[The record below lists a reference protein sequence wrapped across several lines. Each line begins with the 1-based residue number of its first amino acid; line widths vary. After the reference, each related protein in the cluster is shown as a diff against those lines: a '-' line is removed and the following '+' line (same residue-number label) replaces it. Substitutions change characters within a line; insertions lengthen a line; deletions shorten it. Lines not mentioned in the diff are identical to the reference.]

1 MKGKSKVQKQSKLPL
16 FLSLSLVALLIGCY
30 FFIPTFHDFILEA
43 IDVLTSD
50 DEVRVKEWVSQFGF
64 WGPVV
69 IILTMVVQMFM
80 FIVPNLLLI
89 IISIV
94 SYGPIWGSL
103 IAWVGI
109 FLASSLGYFIGNRLS
124 PITVKRFVSGKVQRV
139 LSEFIRDYGMKAI
152 VVIRLS
158 TFSNDGLSIVAGLLK
173 MDYKRFILATL
184 MGITPLIAVI
194 AFFREKG
201 QIEKGLLWAGI
212 ILIAC
217 LVLYVIID
225 KRRKKNAA
233 SK

>member
-1 MKGKSKVQKQSKLPL
+1 VKGKSKQQKQPRLP
-16 FLSLSLVALLIGCY
+16 FILSLSLVALLVGCY
-30 FFIPTFHDFILEA
+30 FFVPAFHDFIREA

-50 DEVRVKEWVSQFGF
+50 DEARVKEWVSRFGM

-69 IILTMVVQMFM
+69 IIFTMVIQMFM
-80 FIVPNLLLI
+80 FIVPNILLI
-89 IISIV
+89 IISIL

-103 IAWVGI
+103 IAWIGI
-109 FLASSLGYFIGNRLS
+109 FLASSLGYFIGSKLS

-173 MDYKRFILATL
+173 MEYKRFILATL
-184 MGITPLIAVI
+184 MGITPLIAII
-194 AFFREKG
+194 AFFRKKG

-212 ILIAC
+212 VLIAC

-225 KRRKKNAA
+225 KRRKKQAA

>member
-1 MKGKSKVQKQSKLPL
+1 MKGKTKQQKQSGLP
-16 FLSLSLVALLIGCY
+16 FVLSLSLVAVLVACY
-30 FFIPTFHDFILEA
+30 FFIPAFHDFIQEA

-50 DEVRVKEWVSQFGF
+50 DEARVKEWVSHFGI

-69 IILTMVVQMFM
+69 IIFTMVVQMFM
-80 FIVPNLLLI
+80 FIVPNILLI
-89 IISIV
+89 IISIM

-109 FLASSLGYFIGNRLS
+109 FLASSLGYFIGNKLS
-124 PITVKRFVSGKVQRV
+124 PVTVKRFVSGKVQRV

-184 MGITPLIAVI
+184 MGITPLIAII

-212 ILIAC
+212 VLIGC
-217 LVLYVIID
+217 LILYVIID
-225 KRRKKNAA
+225 KRRKKNDA